1 MNSMRGLFSHFCG
14 EIQLNYKDKSVIADY
29 NLLYFV
35 FIQNVDVKLNTA
47 YIHQSVRTVCV
58 RVVKKNDIGIAR
70 LAYYLSSS
78 EYFFSCESVRF
89 Y

>member
-1 MNSMRGLFSHFCG
+1 MRGLFSNFCG

>member
-1 MNSMRGLFSHFCG
+1 MQGLFSHFCG